1 MKNNKLLI
9 AAFTL
14 FGMMSFNNAFAKII
28 TFNDLAGT
36 NMPGATVV
44 SPGLYTEF
52 YDGVTAT
59 INGYDFTVTPGG
71 YSQYIMSSA
80 WGGGD
85 NTEIAWNGTDYQIIS
100 GLTDGLNINQANGGA
115 FSLNSLDMANWD
127 DTIPGIYISVTGN
140 FMNGGSINEKIP
152 VSNLLNSV
160 MQDGNDFTHYTF
172 TGFNNLSSLNISYYG
187 NYKLAIDNINVSAVP
202 EPEFYAMLL
211 AGLGLLGSMARRR
224 KESIV

>member
-14 FGMMSFNNAFAKII
+14 LGMMSFNNAFAKII
-28 TFNDLAGT
+28 TFDGLAGT
-36 NMPGATVV
+36 NMSGATVV

-52 YDGVTAT
+52 YDSIPAT
-59 INGYDFTVTPGG
+59 IDGFNFVTSGM
-71 YSQYIMSSA
+71 SQYILGTAWSDSDSSS
-80 WGGGD
+80 
-85 NTEIAWNGTDYQIIS
+85 IAWNGTDYQIIN
-100 GLTDGLNINQANGGA
+100 GLTDGISINQANGGA

-140 FMNGGSINEKIP
+140 FMNGGSINEKIS
-152 VSNLLNSV
+152 VSNSLNSV

-187 NYKLAIDNINVSAVP
+187 NYKLAIDNYEVTVVP
-202 EPEFYAMLL
+202 EPEIYAMLM
-211 AGLGLLGSMARRR
+211 AGLGLLGFMIRRR
-224 KESIV
+224 